1 MSEPEVGGT
10 YGRDFPNGSL
20 LYQKVGQ
27 DIEWGFFRY
36 LFTGILWE
44 KPDNGYGERQ
54 GLMKARDIL
63 LGKNVFINV
72 RILYASLVVVD
83 AFA

>member
-1 MSEPEVGGT
+1 MSSEPELGGS
-10 YGRDFPNGSL
+10 YGRDFPRGSL
-20 LYQKVGQ
+20 LHQKVGQ
-27 DIEWGFFRY
+27 ELEWGFFKY

-63 LGKNVFINV
+63 LGKNVFVNV
-72 RILYASLVVVD
+72 RIL
-83 AFA
+83 